1 MGRVAVTGSSG
12 LIGSALVAALRE
24 RGDEVV
30 RLVRRASRAPDEVT
44 WDPAARRLD
53 PVTLDGVTGV
63 VNLAGAGVGDKR
75 WSPSRKK
82 EILGSRVD
90 ATSTI
95 ATAVAEV
102 DPSIRLVSGS
112 AVGYYGDRGDEELT
126 EDSPPGTGFLSDVV
140 LAWEAAAQPA
150 VDAGSPVA
158 FIRTGIVLSPD
169 GGAAAPLL
177 RMARFGLAGPLGSG
191 RQFWPWLTLAD
202 EVGAIVHLLDHPE
215 VVGPVNLFT
224 EPARQKDIA
233 AAMGRALG
241 RPAILPAPSFAL
253 RAVVGEFAG
262 EILGGQRI
270 IGQRLRASGFVPRH
284 PDLDSACRWL
294 VA

>member
-1 MGRVAVTGSSG
+1 MR
-12 LIGSALVAALRE
+12 
-24 RGDEVV
+24 
-30 RLVRRASRAPDEVT
+30 
-44 WDPAARRLD
+44 WDPAARSLD
-53 PVTLDGVTGV
+53 PTALEGVTGV

-90 ATSTI
+90 ATTTV
-95 ATAVAEV
+95 ATAVAEA
-102 DPSIRLVSGS
+102 DPAIRLVSGS

-126 EDSPPGTGFLSDVV
+126 EDSPPGTGFLADVV
-140 LAWEAAAQPA
+140 LAWEAAAQRA
-150 VDAGSPVA
+150 VDAGAPVA

-202 EVGAIVHLLDHPE
+202 EVGAILHLLDHPE

-224 EPARQKDIA
+224 RPDRQGDIA
-233 AAMGRALG
+233 AAMGRALR
-241 RPAILPAPSFAL
+241 RPAVLPAPSFAL

-270 IGQRLRASGFVPRH
+270 IGQRLHASGFVPRH
-284 PDLDSACRWL
+284 PDLDSAARWL